1 MKKLL
6 TAMIA
11 FGSAAAM
18 ASLLALPAADAC
30 DGEHK
35 KEEQKKQQPA
45 AQLKTASFKVN
56 GMHCQGCG
64 DKIKSALAKTE
75 GVHKVD
81 VKTADKRI
89 VVDYDAKKLSPE
101 KIAKI
106 ISDLGYPANAEA

>member
-1 MKKLL
+1 MKKLFTL
-6 TAMIA
+6 V
-11 FGSAAAM
+11 SAAAM
-18 ASLLALPAADAC
+18 ATLLALPAASAC
-30 DGEHK
+30 DKEHK
-35 KEEQKKQQPA
+35 KEEPKKQQPA
-45 AQLKTASFKVN
+45 AELKTASFKVN

-81 VKTADKRI
+81 IKTADKRV

-106 ISDLGYPANAEA
+106 ISELGYPANAEA

>member
-6 TAMIA
+6 AV
-11 FGSAAAM
+11 FSAAVM
-18 ASLLALPAADAC
+18 ASLLALPAASAC

-35 KEEQKKQQPA
+35 KEEPKKQQPA
-45 AQLKTASFKVN
+45 AELKTASFKVN

-64 DKIKSALAKTE
+64 DKIKSALAKTD

-81 VKTADKRI
+81 VKSADRRV

-106 ISDLGYPANAEA
+106 ISELGYPANAEA